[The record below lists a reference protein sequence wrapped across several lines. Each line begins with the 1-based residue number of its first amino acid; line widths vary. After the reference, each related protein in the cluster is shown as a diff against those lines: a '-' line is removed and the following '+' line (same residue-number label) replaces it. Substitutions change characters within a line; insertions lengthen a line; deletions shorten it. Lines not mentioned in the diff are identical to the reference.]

1 MSYLEKI
8 LGAIIKSE
16 GIEAPTPEFRFHT
29 TRKWRFDLCWKDQ
42 KLAVEIMGGIWNR
55 GAHTRGA
62 HYLSDCEKM
71 NTATLMGYRVLNVC
85 REHIES
91 GQAILWIK
99 EGLGM
104 ENNA

>member
-1 MSYLEKI
+1 MSQLERI
-8 LGAIIKSE
+8 LDALIKSE
-16 GIEAPTPEFRFHT
+16 GIPAPTPEFRFHDK
-29 TRKWRFDLCWKDQ
+29 RRWRFDLCWQDH

-55 GAHTRGA
+55 GAHVRGL

-91 GQAILWIK
+91 GQAIDWIK
-99 EGLGM
+99 AGLGL
-104 ENNA
+104 EKND